1 MCSPEVRK
9 EANRYFWIIKGHLIP
24 QEEPDY
30 IVEGYYESYFK
41 RLWNNESGCIEQY
54 EKGFEE
60 AYEIR
65 IQDLLTEEMKN
76 VASLGYD

>member
-30 IVEGYYESYFK
+30 IVESYYESYFK
-41 RLWNNESGCIEQY
+41 RLWNNESGCMELY
-54 EKGFEE
+54 EAGFED
-60 AYEIR
+60 AYKIR
-65 IQDLLTEEMKN
+65 EEEMLLEEMQS
-76 VASLGYD
+76 VANLGYD